1 MISLYRPGAG
11 ILHRMSAGTKLGLL
25 AVSALCVSVLA
36 LGTTGIAILVA
47 AVSALYV
54 VGGLGWRLLAESWW
68 RLRWLIIVLA
78 GALWIFVGLDEAVHN
93 AGRVAALILLA
104 DLVTRT
110 TRMGDLLDVLQRLL
124 RPLRVFRLDP
134 ETAALA
140 ISLTIAMVPVLEGFL
155 NQVRDAQRARGVRLG
170 PRAALP
176 LLVLT
181 LRHADDVGDALAARG
196 LAR

>member
-1 MISLYRPGAG
+1 MISLYRPGTG
-11 ILHRMSAGTKLGLL
+11 ILHRMSAGAKLGLL
-25 AVSALCVSVLA
+25 AVSALCVSALP
-36 LGTTGIAILVA
+36 LGTTGTAILVA
-47 AVSALYV
+47 AASSLYV
-54 VGGLGWRLLAESWW
+54 MAGLGWCLLVESWW

-78 GALWIFVGLDEAVHN
+78 GALWIFIGFDEAVRN
-93 AGRVAALILLA
+93 AGRVVALILLA

-110 TRMGDLLDVLQRLL
+110 TRMGDLLAILQRLL

-134 ETAALA
+134 DRAALA
-140 ISLTIAMVPVLEGFL
+140 ISLTIAMVPVLAGFL